1 MPNMSGLRLLKKK
14 INKNKKKIKKSKT
27 AGEQAKHRL
36 QLGSYS
42 GMAGDSYIIT

>member
-14 INKNKKKIKKSKT
+14 INKKNKKNKRSKT

-36 QLGSYS
+36 ELGSYS

>member
-14 INKNKKKIKKSKT
+14 KLKKKKKKRSKT

-36 QLGSYS
+36 ELGSYS

>member
-1 MPNMSGLRLLKKK
+1 MPNM
-14 INKNKKKIKKSKT
+14 SKT

-36 QLGSYS
+36 ELGSYS